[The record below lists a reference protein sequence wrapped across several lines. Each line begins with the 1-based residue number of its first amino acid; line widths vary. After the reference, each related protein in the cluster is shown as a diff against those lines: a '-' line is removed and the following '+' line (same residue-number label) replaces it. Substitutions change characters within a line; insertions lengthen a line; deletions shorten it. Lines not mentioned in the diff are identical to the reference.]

1 MQTCHMSGEWWG
13 YRYSSKVLQY
23 WLLLFLR
30 IHFKSNQLK
39 KKGKCLSCGQMFHG
53 LGPLQ
58 NVAAAQAQDLLWCW
72 DYFIFFNVKS
82 VSNIAGVQGGHLPQ
96 VYICIC
102 TGFCPQIN
110 TTNKIW
116 KTCWNVSTK
125 IWLGCNFERHA
136 GEVNAKKLNLY

>member
-1 MQTCHMSGEWWG
+1 MSQLWTDVPWAGSIAERG
-13 YRYSSKVLQY
+13 SSTSTGPAVVLG
-23 WLLLFLR
+23 LF
-30 IHFKSNQLK
+30 HF
-39 KKGKCLSCGQMFHG
+39 
-53 LGPLQ
+53 
-58 NVAAAQAQDLLWCW
+58 
-72 DYFIFFNVKS
+72 FFNVKS